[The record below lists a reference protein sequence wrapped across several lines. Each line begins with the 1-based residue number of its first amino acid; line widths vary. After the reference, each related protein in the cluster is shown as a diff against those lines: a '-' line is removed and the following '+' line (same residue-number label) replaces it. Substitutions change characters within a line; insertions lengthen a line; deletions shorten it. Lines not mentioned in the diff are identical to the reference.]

1 MSKTIVLL
9 GGNSSENKDWIERI
23 SRLLPFPT
31 HTVVYE
37 HWKNNA
43 QLINLDTEVNRLE
56 QLAPTIIFAKS
67 VGILV
72 TLKGAF
78 ERKVSPER
86 CIFAGV
92 PLHWSKKNNFPLEQ
106 WLLNWKIPTT
116 FIQNSHDPAGS
127 VEELKLLLEDCN
139 VKNFKLT
146 TLRGETH
153 DYPVDEIAKDIK
165 ENIS

>member
-56 QLAPTIIFAKS
+56 QLAPTIIFANQQES
-67 VGILV
+67 L
-72 TLKGAF
+72 
-78 ERKVSPER
+78 
-86 CIFAGV
+86 
-92 PLHWSKKNNFPLEQ
+92 
-106 WLLNWKIPTT
+106 
-116 FIQNSHDPAGS
+116 
-127 VEELKLLLEDCN
+127 
-139 VKNFKLT
+139 
-146 TLRGETH
+146 
-153 DYPVDEIAKDIK
+153 
-165 ENIS
+165 